1 MKLLLSESE
10 IKKRVKELA
19 DTISKDYKEKSPIF
33 IGILNG
39 CYVFMADLLRE
50 LSISTEVDFVK
61 IRSYEDD
68 SSTGTIKF
76 RKDISADIDD
86 RHIIIVEDIIDSGF
100 TINFLVNRLKEAGP
114 KSVSVASI
122 LYKKTVAKLDFE
134 IDYVGFEI
142 PPEFVVGYGLDYNE
156 KYSCFY
162 NSINYIIICIIYQL

>member
-19 DTISKDYKEKSPIF
+19 DTISDDYKDKSPIF

-50 LSISTEVDFVK
+50 LSIGVEVDFVK
-61 IRSYEDD
+61 IRSYDGD

-76 RKDISADIDD
+76 RKDISADIDN
-86 RHIIIVEDIIDSGF
+86 RHVVIVEDIIDSGF
-100 TINFLVNRLKEAGP
+100 TINFLVNRLKESGP
-114 KSVSVASI
+114 KSVSVATV
-122 LYKKTVAKLDFE
+122 LYKKKVAKLDFE
-134 IDYVGFEI
+134 IDYVGFVI

-156 KYSCFY
+156 KYR
-162 NSINYIIICIIYQL
+162 NLKDVMVMEPKDID

>member
-1 MKLLLSESE
+1 MRLLLSESE

-19 DTISKDYKEKSPIF
+19 DTISKDYRDKTPIF

-50 LSISTEVDFVK
+50 LSIGVEVDFVK
-61 IRSYEDD
+61 IRSYDGD

-86 RHIIIVEDIIDSGF
+86 RHIVVVEDIIDSGF
-100 TINFLVNRLKEAGP
+100 TINFLVNRLRESGP
-114 KSVSVASI
+114 KSVSVASM
-122 LYKKTVAKLDFE
+122 LYKKEVAKLDFE
-134 IDYVGFEI
+134 IDYVGFVI

-156 KYSCFY
+156 KHR
-162 NSINYIIICIIYQL
+162 NLRDVMVMEPNDID

>member
-1 MKLLLSESE
+1 MRLLLSESE

-19 DTISKDYKEKSPIF
+19 DTISKDYRDKTPIF

-50 LSISTEVDFVK
+50 LSIGVEVDFVK
-61 IRSYEDD
+61 IRSYDGD

-86 RHIIIVEDIIDSGF
+86 RHIVVVEDIIDSGF
-100 TINFLVNRLKEAGP
+100 TINFLVNRLRESGP
-114 KSVSVASI
+114 KSVSVASM
-122 LYKKTVAKLDFE
+122 LYKKEVAKLDFE
-134 IDYVGFEI
+134 IDYVGFVI

-156 KYSCFY
+156 KHR
-162 NSINYIIICIIYQL
+162 NLRDVMVMEPNDMD

>member
-19 DTISKDYKEKSPIF
+19 DTISDDYKDKSPIF

-50 LSISTEVDFVK
+50 LSIGVEVDFVK
-61 IRSYEDD
+61 IRSYDGD

-76 RKDISADIDD
+76 RKDISADIDN
-86 RHIIIVEDIIDSGF
+86 RHVVIVEDIIDSGF
-100 TINFLVNRLKEAGP
+100 TINFLVNRLNESGP
-114 KSVSVASI
+114 KSVSVATV
-122 LYKKTVAKLDFE
+122 LYKKKVAKLDFE
-134 IDYVGFEI
+134 VDYVGFVI

-156 KYSCFY
+156 KYR
-162 NSINYIIICIIYQL
+162 NLKDVMVMEPKDID

>member
-1 MKLLLSESE
+1 
-10 IKKRVKELA
+10 
-19 DTISKDYKEKSPIF
+19 
-33 IGILNG
+33 
-39 CYVFMADLLRE
+39 MADLLRE

-114 KSVSVASI
+114 KSVSVATI

-156 KYSCFY
+156 KYR
-162 NSINYIIICIIYQL
+162 NLKDVMVIEPEDID

>member
-1 MKLLLSESE
+1 MKLLVSEND
-10 IKKRVKELA
+10 IKKRVKALGKKITE
-19 DTISKDYKEKSPIF
+19 DYKGESPIF

-50 LSISTEVDFVK
+50 INLDIEVDFVK
-61 IRSYEDD
+61 IRSYEGD

-76 RKDISADIDD
+76 RKDISADIDG
-86 RHIIIVEDIIDSGF
+86 RHVIIVEDIIDSGF

-114 KSVSVASI
+114 KSVSVATI

-156 KYSCFY
+156 KYRDLKDVMVMEPED
-162 NSINYIIICIIYQL
+162 ID

>member
-19 DTISKDYKEKSPIF
+19 DTISKDYKDKSPIF

-76 RKDISADIDD
+76 RKDISADIDG
-86 RHIIIVEDIIDSGF
+86 RHIKE
-100 TINFLVNRLKEAGP
+100 LKNNIMN
-114 KSVSVASI
+114 I
-122 LYKKTVAKLDFE
+122 LYFSFLPETVLSFG
-134 IDYVGFEI
+134 ILI
-142 PPEFVVGYGLDYNE
+142 IL
-156 KYSCFY
+156 KYR
-162 NSINYIIICIIYQL
+162 IILQRYLELYLMP

>member
-19 DTISKDYKEKSPIF
+19 DTISDDYKDKSPIF

-50 LSISTEVDFVK
+50 LSIGVEVDFVK
-61 IRSYEDD
+61 IRSYDGD

-76 RKDISADIDD
+76 RKDISADIDN
-86 RHIIIVEDIIDSGF
+86 RHVVIVEDIIDSGF
-100 TINFLVNRLKEAGP
+100 TINFLVNRLKESGP
-114 KSVSVASI
+114 KSVSVATV
-122 LYKKTVAKLDFE
+122 LYKKKVAKLDFE
-134 IDYVGFEI
+134 VDYVGFVI

-156 KYSCFY
+156 KYR
-162 NSINYIIICIIYQL
+162 NLKDVMVMEPKDID

>member
-1 MKLLLSESE
+1 MRLLLSESE

-19 DTISKDYKEKSPIF
+19 DTISNDYKDKSPIF

-50 LSISTEVDFVK
+50 LSIISTEVDFVK

-100 TINFLVNRLKEAGP
+100 TISFLVNRLKEAGP
-114 KSVSVASI
+114 KSVSVATI
-122 LYKKTVAKLDFE
+122 LYKKTVAKLNFE

-156 KYSCFY
+156 RYRHLKDVMVMEPED
-162 NSINYIIICIIYQL
+162 ID

>member
-1 MKLLLSESE
+1 
-10 IKKRVKELA
+10 
-19 DTISKDYKEKSPIF
+19 
-33 IGILNG
+33 
-39 CYVFMADLLRE
+39 MADLLRE

-114 KSVSVASI
+114 KSVSVATI

-156 KYSCFY
+156 RYRNLKDVMVMEPED
-162 NSINYIIICIIYQL
+162 ID

>member
-1 MKLLLSESE
+1 
-10 IKKRVKELA
+10 
-19 DTISKDYKEKSPIF
+19 
-33 IGILNG
+33 
-39 CYVFMADLLRE
+39 MADLLRE

-156 KYSCFY
+156 KYR
-162 NSINYIIICIIYQL
+162 NLKDVMVMEPEDID